1 MSKFSRPA
9 SGLTIPR
16 RGGVNYGDI
25 VSQISVRPTQHMLDL
40 AGNAGVPGG
49 KGYGLH
55 DEYDAVAV
63 ATYWSQVGKVL
74 PLKSPREAFDKDG
87 HLNNAGKLPALRG
100 SQYEQGTRDPEQIK
114 RWWGENPG
122 WGVGLSTQASHVLA
136 IDVDNGIG
144 QTGELNFIELC
155 HDLRIDLSEVP
166 HSQSPNYHGGLHL
179 LWRLPNAFP
188 KMGLPAVSRIA
199 DHVDIPWF
207 IVVAGSWKYTTL
219 GYDRKGAAIK
229 GIGVQTWRAGDP
241 LQLPM
246 APKPL
251 LNKLLACGAVKGVP
265 ATDRR
270 SLARRPYYRLDHTG
284 TIDVDHYETNGIPIG
299 QQNPTLYRIAC
310 KMAGHSVGLPKHE
323 AVDRCWEI
331 IRTSPQKPA
340 KGPWTYEQVERLVEG
355 AYKWVAADNE
365 KEAQERADIIATL
378 LGNSKKGLL
387 K

>member
-9 SGLTIPR
+9 SRLTIPR

-25 VSQISVRPTQHMLDL
+25 VSRISVRPTQHMLDL

-49 KGYGLH
+49 KGCGPD
-55 DEYDAVAV
+55 DEYDAMAV

-114 RWWGENPG
+114 RWWGENPE
-122 WGVGLSTQASHVLA
+122 WGVGLTTQASHVLA

-155 HDLRIDLSEVP
+155 HDLEIDLSEVP
-166 HSQSPNYHGGLHL
+166 HSQSPSYHGGLHL

-199 DHVDIPWF
+199 NHVDIPWF

-310 KMAGHSVGLPKHE
+310 KMAGDSMKVGH
-323 AVDRCWEI
+323 ADAIRRCWSI
-331 IRTSPQKPA
+331 IDNSAADPHRE
-340 KGPWTYEQVERLVEG
+340 PWTLYQVRDMVDHAYGWVEQDN
-355 AYKWVAADNE
+355 AARDAAN
-365 KEAQERADIIATL
+365 ADVLHNWT
-378 LGNSKKGLL
+378 KKGLI